1 MSEVNWGAF
10 AAQSN
15 AFWERLDRNSRENFS
30 RIAENAQRRRIAEAI
45 AALGGPDRQRALQQ
59 IYSLN
64 PQLGMQMEDQLY
76 QRDER
81 QRATTSRNALAE
93 ALLGGNGAPVVPSSG
108 PMAPATVTPAASDGS
123 VRGGDVAQSAM
134 GNAPPAGEAGMQRD
148 RLASLPDVAQSPQ
161 PPAQVLQPAQQR
173 EWQQYIGKVAA
184 WADTPE
190 KWDQAVDYFVQSG
203 FPNAAELRG
212 GFSPQLRQQFMAQG
226 GYSDAEQ
233 RAIHA
238 DPEAFLTFQGKRLDL
253 TKKQFGQYRDLNNM
267 GMQLLGGVHDQATY
281 DAAKQRALQLYS
293 SFGHDASEFIGGL
306 PPQYSPETI
315 KMLRLQGMDTA
326 KQLAAIARENNIESQ
341 IEVREQRADEYERH
355 NRAIESNVRR
365 GQDRR
370 PGGRGTKSPTPSAVI
385 GRIMDKQARGE
396 RLSGAERQ
404 VLEEYRAGKGGKRS
418 GGDLIGQV
426 YQRGGKRIQ
435 YSKKAG
441 GYVDL
446 ATGEP
451 VK

>member
-1 MSEVNWGAF
+1 MQN
-10 AAQSN
+10 QPTN
-15 AFWERLDRNSRENFS
+15 
-30 RIAENAQRRRIAEAI
+30 IAERVFRAAEEGMRMR
-45 AALGGPDRQRALQQ
+45 AALETQRALAALQAGP
-59 IYSLN
+59 N
-64 PQLGMQMEDQLY
+64 PDAMRALYTYNPALAMQVEDQMY
-76 QRDER
+76 QRAER
-81 QRATTSRNALAE
+81 GRAATSRDAMAD
-93 ALLGGNGAPVVPSSG
+93 ALLGGPP
-108 PMAPATVTPAASDGS
+108 PMMAPAFPPNVVMP
-123 VRGGDVAQSAM
+123 DV
-134 GNAPPAGEAGMQRD
+134 PQRD
-148 RLASLPDVAQSPQ
+148 PLAPLPERPVANPAPQGSPADSGEGLPEMPVQRQSPSR
-161 PPAQVLQPAQQR
+161 PR
-173 EWQQYIGKVAA
+173 
-184 WADTPE
+184 
-190 KWDQAVDYFVQSG
+190 
-203 FPNAAELRG
+203 
-212 GFSPQLRQQFMAQG
+212 
-226 GYSDAEQ
+226 YSDAEQ
-233 RAIHA
+233 RAIRA
-238 DPEAFLTFQGKRLDL
+238 DPDAFLTFQGKRLDL

-281 DAAKQRALQLYS
+281 EAAKQRALQLYS

-370 PGGRGTKSPTPSAVI
+370 PSGRGTKAPTPTAVI

-446 ATGEP
+446 ATGQR
-451 VK
+451 VN

>member
-1 MSEVNWGAF
+1 MSGVRWDMLA
-10 AAQSN
+10 
-15 AFWERLDRNSRENFS
+15 NSPN
-30 RIAENAQRRRIAEAI
+30 IAESVMRGFDDGMKRRAI
-45 AALGGPDRQRALQQ
+45 LETRRAMAALQGGPNPEAMRTL
-59 IYSLN
+59 YTYN
-64 PQLGMQMEDQLY
+64 PQLAMQVEDQMY
-76 QRDER
+76 QREER
-81 QRATTSRNALAE
+81 QRAGESRNALADI
-93 ALLGGNGAPVVPSSG
+93 LLSGGGTQGGG
-108 PMAPATVTPAASDGS
+108 PMRQPTRRNDPQQRAAGGGTDQQQELTSYIGS
-123 VRGGDVAQSAM
+123 VAQ
-134 GNAPPAGEAGMQRD
+134 
-148 RLASLPDVAQSPQ
+148 
-161 PPAQVLQPAQQR
+161 
-173 EWQQYIGKVAA
+173 

-190 KWDQAVDYFVQSG
+190 KWDQAVDYLTQNG
-203 FPNAAELRG
+203 LPNAARFKGQFSPELRG
-212 GFSPQLRQQFMAQG
+212 QLMAQG
-226 GYSDAEQ
+226 GIDGGSPESQQGPQMRGDYE
-233 RAIHA
+233 RAIRA
-238 DPEAFLTFQGKRLDL
+238 DPGAFLTFQGKRLDL

-370 PGGRGTKSPTPSAVI
+370 PGGRGTKAPTPSAVI

-404 VLEEYRAGKGGKRS
+404 VLEEYRAGRGGKRS
-418 GGDLIGQV
+418 SGDLIGQV
-426 YQRGGKRIQ
+426 YSKGGKRIQ
-435 YSKKAG
+435 YSKSKG